1 MQHKGCVM
9 ELREETMV
17 VMTEQCSFYEI
28 QKRKNIQ
35 EGMEIEFYEKEIVLH
50 KNQTLRTFSLVAA
63 AVLLLIITSV
73 YGLKSWNTANQLMA
87 VVTIDINPSIQLEV
101 NNKNQ
106 VLKAIAVNKEAETLS
121 LDALE
126 KKPFQEAF
134 QLLLRELR
142 EKGYVLK
149 EQENYVLIATVFLQ
163 EEEIETEKFRK
174 MIEATKEEVEL
185 EALKQG
191 EKIEVIT
198 IEATEDLLMTAREEK
213 TSVGKL
219 QVYQNLKEYKN
230 DKIDVDT
237 TEEKKVKEIKVKEMK
252 VKELIQLQNQDEEQ
266 DKKQNKKQEEK
277 QNEKQGGKVKEHPIF
292 DQHPGSKKEEK
303 VPPAVQKEQQKLNH
317 YTNDQEEKGTVI
329 KKKEHPVF
337 EEHPGQGKK
346 SEKIKENKGKNSRE

>member
-17 VMTEQCSFYEI
+17 VMTEKCNFYEI
-28 QKRKNIQ
+28 QKRKDIQ
-35 EGMEIEFYEKEIVLH
+35 EGMEVEFYEKEIVLH
-50 KNQTLRTFSLVAA
+50 KNQYLRTFSLVAA
-63 AVLLLIITSV
+63 AVLLLIIASIH
-73 YGLKSWNTANQLMA
+73 GLKSWNTANQLMA

-101 NNKNQ
+101 NNKNR
-106 VLKAIAVNKEAETLS
+106 VLKAVAVNKEAETLS

-134 QLLLRELR
+134 QLLLLETR
-142 EKGYVLK
+142 EKGYVFK

-163 EEEIETEKFRK
+163 EEEIQTEKFRK
-174 MIEATKEEVEL
+174 MIEATKEKVEL

-219 QVYQNLKEYKN
+219 QVYQNFKEYSN
-230 DKIDVDT
+230 SKIDVDT
-237 TEEKKVKEIKVKEMK
+237 TEEKKVKEMK

-266 DKKQNKKQEEK
+266 DKKQNKKQEEE
-277 QNEKQGGKVKEHPIF
+277 QNEKQDGKLKEHPIF
-292 DQHPGSKKEEK
+292 DQHPGTKKEEK
-303 VPPAVQKEQQKLNH
+303 VPPAGQKEKQKLTPP
-317 YTNDQEEKGTVI
+317 TNDQEEKGTVI

-337 EEHPGQGKK
+337 EEHPGEGKK
-346 SEKIKENKGKNSRE
+346 PEKTKENKGKNSRD